1 MNEYARAIEQKA
13 NEIAEQ
19 ISGNLMLIA
28 NDLKS
33 RQLLSVSDLDSIVN
47 PANPSLQRAN
57 TLVQR
62 VITQVKIVPTQYQV
76 FRSVLEKH
84 LNPAVLANILPQP
97 DGESVLHCMSV

>member
-1 MNEYARAIEQKA
+1 MNDYARAIEQKA

-19 ISGNLMLIA
+19 IVGDLEPIA

-33 RQLLSVSDLDSIVN
+33 EKLLSVSDLDRIVN
-47 PANPSLQRAN
+47 PANPPLQRAN
-57 TLVQR
+57 TLVRR
-62 VITQVKIVPTQYQV
+62 VVTQVKIVSTQYQV
-76 FRSVLEKH
+76 FYNVLEKH